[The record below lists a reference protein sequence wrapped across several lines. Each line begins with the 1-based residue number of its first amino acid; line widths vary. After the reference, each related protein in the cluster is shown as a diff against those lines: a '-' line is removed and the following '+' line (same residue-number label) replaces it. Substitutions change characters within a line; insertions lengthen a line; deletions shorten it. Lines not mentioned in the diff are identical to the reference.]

1 MTLTAM
7 DIFAGGGGLSEG
19 MRQAGFDIR
28 AAVEK
33 EPSPALTY
41 RINHP
46 TSVVLERDLRH
57 VSGTEL
63 LSVAGLSSGELDL
76 LAACPP
82 CQGFSSLTTKYRRDD
97 DRNSLIAELARIVA
111 VVMPKAIMV
120 ENVPGL
126 AVKGKRY
133 LDEFVHSINALGY
146 IASYAVL
153 QVADY
158 GVPQKRRRFVLLA
171 GLGRKIEIPKPTHS
185 ETGIDGLTPW
195 VTVRETISDL
205 GNPVPF
211 EYAQTYGGAQAVNWH
226 VTRTLSPLNRER
238 LNHVTPGGMR
248 FDLPDHLRP
257 PCHKGLNTG
266 FSNVYGRM
274 SWDSPSPTITGGCV
288 TFSKG
293 RFGHPDQ
300 IRTIS
305 VREAARLQTFPDSF
319 DLGPVSL
326 EQACQIVG
334 NALPCEFARIMSRA
348 CFN

>member
-1 MTLTAM
+1 MTLTAI

-19 MRQAGFDIR
+19 LRQAGFEIR

-46 TSVVLERDLRH
+46 NSVVLERDLRH
-57 VSGTEL
+57 VSGSEL
-63 LSVAGLSSGELDL
+63 LSAAGLSKGELDL

-82 CQGFSSLTTKYRRDD
+82 CQGFSTLTSKYRRDD
-97 DRNSLIAELARIVA
+97 ERNSLIAELARLVA

-126 AVKGKRY
+126 VGKGRQY
-133 LDEFVHSINALGY
+133 LDEFVHAIRELGY
-146 IASYAVL
+146 IDSYSVL

-171 GLGRKIEIPKPTHS
+171 GLGRKIDIPKPTHS
-185 ETGIDGLTPW
+185 ESGSDGLAPW
-195 VTVRETISDL
+195 VTVREAIGDL

-211 EYAQTYGGAQAVNWH
+211 GSAQTYGGAQAVNWH
-226 VTRTLSPLNRER
+226 VTRTLSPLNRDR
-238 LNHVTPGGMR
+238 LKHVTAGGMR

-257 PCHKGLNTG
+257 PCHRGLNTG

-274 SWDSPSPTITGGCV
+274 SWDAPSPTITGGCV

-293 RFGHPDQ
+293 RFGHPEQ

-305 VREAARLQTFPDSF
+305 VREAARLQSFPDTF
-319 DLGPVSL
+319 DLGPVTL

-334 NALPCEFARIMSRA
+334 NALPCEFARIMSGA
-348 CFN
+348 CFS